1 MLPIVALLA
10 ACVAPPELEDD
21 AVIDTDVA
29 IDALPLAPILPRL
42 FGDFDDPTTLA
53 ALVARIADARDDAG
67 ANLDGPPGEREFS
80 IDPILDDQLGSVT
93 PPEGVDPAKQVS
105 LVVFSRGRHD
115 LPTITTTVLEA
126 NQVCIE
132 SGTTVYYT
140 RAYTSDDACF
150 RAGTCDTV
158 TSTAEVRKELSILA
172 SGWYDFRKDFR
183 RLTLDDGR
191 EAIVA
196 RGWIP
201 AVYELDGGW
210 ARQTYTAEVWLE
222 DGDVTEKTWAIW
234 GEIEIGLNEVAMAD
248 LTSNALHEAQERQ
261 ELWNETDDVTTYCGQ
276 DRARDNDRP

>member
-1 MLPIVALLA
+1 MLTILALLS
-10 ACVAPPELEDD
+10 ACTPPPELEDD
-21 AVIDTDVA
+21 DATDTDVA
-29 IDALPLAPILPRL
+29 IEDLSLAPILPRL
-42 FGDFDDPTTLA
+42 FGDFDDPEALA
-53 ALVARIADARDDAG
+53 ALVARVGEARDAAG
-67 ANLDGPPGEREFS
+67 ADLSGAPADREFS

-93 PPEGVDPAKQVS
+93 PPEGVDPAAQVS
-105 LVVFSRGRHD
+105 IVVFSRGRHD
-115 LPTITTTVLEA
+115 LATVTTTVLEP

-140 RAYTSDDACF
+140 REYTSDDACF
-150 RAGTCDTV
+150 RDGTCDTV

-191 EAIVA
+191 EAVVA

-201 AVYELDGGW
+201 AVYALQGGE

-222 DGDVTEKTWAIW
+222 DGEVTEKTWAIW
-234 GEIEIGLNEVAMAD
+234 GEISIGLNEVAMAD

-261 ELWNETDDVTTYCGQ
+261 ELWSETDDVTTYCGQ
-276 DRARDNDRP
+276 DRDRVNDRP